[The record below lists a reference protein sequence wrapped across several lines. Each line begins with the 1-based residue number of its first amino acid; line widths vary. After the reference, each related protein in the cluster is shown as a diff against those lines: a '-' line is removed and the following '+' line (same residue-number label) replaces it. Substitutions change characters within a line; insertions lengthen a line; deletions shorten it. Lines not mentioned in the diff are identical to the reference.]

1 MVRPVPR
8 RLGREPILEAIWEMR
23 FTSDQAPV
31 ADLLPGMVYKA
42 LSEHYPKLIRLPAAN
57 IPHPV
62 ADREE
67 AFRFV
72 PTLRLESDP
81 FSVQIGER
89 VVSLNCRRPYAGWPE
104 FARRIGELA
113 AVLKETGLLT
123 KPERFSLKYIDLIE
137 LEEPPS
143 LSYLNV
149 ATDVGGRD
157 LGKHPVHIRT
167 EIEED
172 GLVHVLQIASPAEVR
187 LGRGEAHK
195 GVLVD
200 IDSIQKAGPEDF
212 WSTLNERVDKA
223 HALSKDV
230 FFSLLS
236 DNTLEQLQPEY

>member
-1 MVRPVPR
+1 
-8 RLGREPILEAIWEMR
+8 
-23 FTSDQAPV
+23 
-31 ADLLPGMVYKA
+31 
-42 LSEHYPKLIRLPAAN
+42 
-57 IPHPV
+57 
-62 ADREE
+62 
-67 AFRFV
+67 
-72 PTLRLESDP
+72 LESDP

-104 FARRIGELA
+104 FSRRIAALA
-113 AVLKETGLLT
+113 TALEETGLLT

-149 ATDVGGRD
+149 ATEVGGHD
-157 LGKHPVHIRT
+157 LGKRPVHIRT

-200 IDSIQKAGPEDF
+200 IDSIQKADPEDF
-212 WSTLNERVDKA
+212 WTTLSERVDKA
-223 HALSKDV
+223 HALSKEL

-236 DNTLEQLQPEY
+236 DNALKQLQPEY